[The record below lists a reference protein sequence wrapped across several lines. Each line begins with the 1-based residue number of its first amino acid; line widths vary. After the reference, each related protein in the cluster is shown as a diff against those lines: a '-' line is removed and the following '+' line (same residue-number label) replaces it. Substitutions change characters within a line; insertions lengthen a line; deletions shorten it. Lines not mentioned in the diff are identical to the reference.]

1 MPILPIFSRFLLLG
15 LVLGALGA
23 CSSSP
28 VAPVSPTV
36 PVAPTPDPVQPPA
49 RGIYPTVEVQSEGE
63 GQVRVA
69 LQLKR
74 VDVDTKVA
82 GYQGALSF
90 PAELS
95 LERVE
100 VPQGIVGSWNEG
112 QSGRVE
118 FAGAALDGMPG
129 ETMVV
134 LHFRAQQLP
143 KADALAL
150 RMEELTSAD
159 DGYRSLMSLVSSKAD
174 RSLAMTGF

>member
-1 MPILPIFSRFLLLG
+1 MPILRIFSRFLLLG
-15 LVLGALGA
+15 AIAGTLGA

-28 VAPVSPTV
+28 VAPVTPPA
-36 PVAPTPDPVQPPA
+36 PVEPTPDPVQPPA
-49 RGIYPTVEVQSEGE
+49 RGIYPTVDIQSEGE

-69 LQLKR
+69 LELKR

-100 VPQGIVGSWNEG
+100 VPQGVVGSWNGG

-134 LHFRAQQLP
+134 HHFHSQQLP
-143 KADALAL
+143 KAGDLSL
-150 RMEELTSAD
+150 RMDELTSAGD
-159 DGYRSLMSLVSSKAD
+159 LQNLMSLVSSKAD
-174 RSLAMTGF
+174 RSLAMGAGF

>member
-1 MPILPIFSRFLLLG
+1 MQIFRISGRFLLLG
-15 LVLGALGA
+15 LIVVSLGA
-23 CSSSP
+23 CGSSP
-28 VAPVSPTV
+28 VAPITPTA
-36 PVAPTPDPVQPPA
+36 PVVPTPDPVQPPA

-69 LQLKR
+69 VELKR
-74 VDVDTKVA
+74 VDVDTRVA

-100 VPQGIVGSWNEG
+100 VPEGVTGSWNDG
-112 QSGRVE
+112 QKGRVE
-118 FAGAALDGMPG
+118 FAGVALDGMPG

-150 RMEELTSAD
+150 HIEELTSAEN
-159 DGYRSLMSLVSSKAD
+159 GYKSLMSLVSSEAD
-174 RSLAMTGF
+174 RSLAMAGF